1 MSHTVPTSYTYT
13 EKKRIRK
20 SFAKRA
26 SVLDV
31 PFLLATQLNSYAE
44 FLQAEVAVA
53 KRNNQGLQSAF
64 TSVFPIVS
72 HNQFARLEYVSY
84 QLGQPPF
91 DVLEC
96 QQRGLTYASPLRAKV
111 RLVIMDR
118 KHRCEGRLQALIVAL
133 GNGDFGLQEFGV
145 RIQLGCQKERD
156 IENASALGKTL
167 ANAFFLGVGVGG
179 RHGVGHK
186 LSER

>member
-1 MSHTVPTSYTYT
+1 MSYTFT

-20 SFAKRA
+20 SFAKREA
-26 SVLDV
+26 VQDV

-44 FLQAEVAVA
+44 FLQENVSVADR
-53 KRNNQGLQSAF
+53 KDQGLESAF

-72 HNQFARLEYVSY
+72 HNTFARLEYVSY
-84 QLGQPPF
+84 KLGLPAF

-118 KHRCEGRLQALIVAL
+118 EASKPTEIGRASCRERVLVA
-133 GNGDFGLQEFGV
+133 V
-145 RIQLGCQKERD
+145 
-156 IENASALGKTL
+156 
-167 ANAFFLGVGVGG
+167 
-179 RHGVGHK
+179 
-186 LSER
+186 

>member
-1 MSHTVPTSYTYT
+1 MSHAVTSPAYTFT

-44 FLQAEVAVA
+44 FLQAEVAVTNR
-53 KRNNQGLQSAF
+53 KNQGLQSAF

-72 HNQFARLEYVSY
+72 HNQFARLEFVSY

-118 KHRCEGRLQALIVAL
+118 EASKPTVKELKEQEVYMGEIPLMTA
-133 GNGDFGLQEFGV
+133 NGSFVING
-145 RIQLGCQKERD
+145 
-156 IENASALGKTL
+156 T
-167 ANAFFLGVGVGG
+167 
-179 RHGVGHK
+179 
-186 LSER
+186 